1 MENINTVKVSLLGL
15 LSVTGAWLT
24 NLFGGWDSAMTT
36 LLIFMG
42 IDYLTGLIV
51 AGIFH
56 KSQKSENGALDSK
69 AGFKGLCKKGIILLT
84 VLVAVRLDMML
95 ETQYIKDATVMFWC
109 ANELISFLENA
120 ELMGLPIPTILRNAL
135 DIVQGKVNR
144 NDEI

>member
-1 MENINTVKVSLLGL
+1 MENVNTIKISLLGTFSAIGAL
-15 LSVTGAWLT
+15 ITGI
-24 NLFGGWDSAMTT
+24 FGGWDSAMTT
-36 LLIFMG
+36 LLIFMC

-84 VLVAVRLDMML
+84 VLVAVRLDIML
-95 ETQYIKDATVMFWC
+95 DTQYIKDATIMFWC

-120 ELMGLPIPTILRNAL
+120 ELMGLPIPKILRNAL
-135 DIVQGKVNR
+135 DIVQGKVNAQ
-144 NDEI
+144 